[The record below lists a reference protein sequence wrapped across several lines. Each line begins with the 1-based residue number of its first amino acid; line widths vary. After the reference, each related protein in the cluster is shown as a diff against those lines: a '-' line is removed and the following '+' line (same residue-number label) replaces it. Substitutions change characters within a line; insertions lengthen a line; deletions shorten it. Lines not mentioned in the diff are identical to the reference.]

1 MSDTFFIPIILLAI
15 ISFMIIFEI
24 NNRLKLKK
32 QIKNDWGNFPT
43 NQRKDLEKS
52 LIRASFISNN
62 SKFIVDDLTW
72 SDLNMFDVFQRI
84 NLTYSSIGSESLYET
99 LRSYSLETKT
109 THHEKMEELI
119 TFFDENPSER
129 EAVSYQFARLGKKD
143 FNYAKAYLNQQSGT
157 PFNHRFLFVFLG
169 LLPILGFISAFI
181 LGSIGILI
189 GISSLCFN
197 TIFYLIKK
205 GQLETELA
213 TMSYLVQGISLSVTL
228 SKRNLPI
235 KKELT
240 KVTHSLKSLLKFASS
255 FRVKTGSETELMFE
269 MITASF
275 LLPFISYGAVSQ
287 KLKNYSTEA
296 QEVWRL
302 LGNLEVAIATLNL
315 RTIYESNWCLP
326 TASSNGVKGIDVIH
340 PLLSE
345 PVPNPVNWEHST
357 LVTGSNASGK
367 STYVKSVAIN
377 CLLAQTIHTCLASS
391 FSLKPG
397 YILSSMGVEDNII
410 EGDSYFIAELK
421 SLKRLIEQVKE
432 GEFCYCFI
440 DEILKGTNTIERISA
455 SSSMIR
461 WLAKQNQLAFVATHD
476 IELPQILSKECWNI
490 HFEETVSETEGIT
503 FDYQVKGGVATS
515 RNAIKLIET
524 MGFPDDIIQ
533 DSFEEA
539 AYFDKNGAWCSKK

>member
-1 MSDTFFIPIILLAI
+1 MSDVFFIPIVLIAI
-15 ISFMIIFEI
+15 ISFVVIFEI
-24 NNRLKLKK
+24 TNRLKLKK
-32 QIKNDWGNFPT
+32 QIKSDWGKFPT
-43 NQRKDLEKS
+43 NQRKDSEKS
-52 LIRASFISNN
+52 LRAAGFLKKESE
-62 SKFIVDDLTW
+62 FIVDNLTW

-84 NLTYSSIGSESLYET
+84 NLTYSSIGSESLYER
-99 LRSYSLETKT
+99 LRSYSLETNT

-119 TFFDENPSER
+119 TFFNENPSER

-143 FNYAKAYLNQQSGT
+143 FNYAKAYLNQQVLT
-157 PFNHRFLFVFLG
+157 PFSHRLLFVFLG
-169 LLPILGFISAFI
+169 LLPILGFISAIF

-189 GISSLCFN
+189 GISALCFN

-240 KVTHSLKSLLKFASS
+240 ESTRSLKSLLKFASS

-275 LLPFISYGAVSQ
+275 LLPFISYGSVSQ
-287 KLKNYSTEA
+287 KLKKYSVEA
-296 QEVWRL
+296 QEVWHL
-302 LGNLEVAIATLNL
+302 LGNLEVAIAILNL

-326 TASSNGVKGIDVIH
+326 TTSSNGVKAANVIH

-367 STYVKSVAIN
+367 STYVRSVAIN
-377 CLLAQTIHTCLASS
+377 CLLAQTIHTCLATS

-397 YILSSMGVEDNII
+397 YVLSSMGVEDSVI

-421 SLKRLIEQVKE
+421 SLKRLIEQVKKE
-432 GEFCYCFI
+432 NFCFCFI

-461 WLAKQNQLAFVATHD
+461 WLSKQNQLAFVATHD
-476 IELPQILSKECWNI
+476 IELPQILAKECENI
-490 HFEETVSETEGIT
+490 HFEETVSETEGIS
-503 FDYQVKGGVATS
+503 FDYQVKEGIATS

-524 MGFPDDIIQ
+524 MGFPDEIIQ

-539 AYFDKNGAWCSKK
+539 TYFDKNGAWCSKK

>member
-1 MSDTFFIPIILLAI
+1 MSDVFFIPIVLIAI
-15 ISFMIIFEI
+15 ISFVVIFEI
-24 NNRLKLKK
+24 TNRLKLKK
-32 QIKNDWGNFPT
+32 QIKHDWGKFPT
-43 NQRKDLEKS
+43 NQRKDSEKS
-52 LIRASFISNN
+52 LRAAGFLKKESE
-62 SKFIVDDLTW
+62 FIVDDLTW

-84 NLTYSSIGSESLYET
+84 NLTYSSIGSESLYES
-99 LRSYSLETKT
+99 LRSYSLETNA

-119 TFFDENPSER
+119 TFFNENPSER

-143 FNYAKAYLNQQSGT
+143 FNYAKAYLNQQVLT
-157 PFNHRFLFVFLG
+157 PFSHRFLFVFLG
-169 LLPILGFISAFI
+169 LLPILGFISAIF

-189 GISSLCFN
+189 GISALCFN

-240 KVTHSLKSLLKFASS
+240 ESTHSLKSLLKFTSS

-275 LLPFISYGAVSQ
+275 LLPFISYGSVSQ
-287 KLKNYSTEA
+287 KLKKYSVEA
-296 QEVWRL
+296 QEVWHL
-302 LGNLEVAIATLNL
+302 LGNLEVAIAILNL

-326 TASSNGVKGIDVIH
+326 TASSNGVKAANVIH

-367 STYVKSVAIN
+367 STYVRSVAIN
-377 CLLAQTIHTCLASS
+377 CLLAQTIHTCLATS

-397 YILSSMGVEDNII
+397 YVLSSMGVEDNVI

-421 SLKRLIEQVKE
+421 SLKRLIEQVKQND
-432 GEFCYCFI
+432 FCYCFV

-461 WLAKQNQLAFVATHD
+461 WLTKQNQLAFVATHD
-476 IELPQILSKECWNI
+476 IELPQILAKECENI
-490 HFEETVSETEGIT
+490 HFEETVSEAEGIS
-503 FDYQVKGGVATS
+503 FDYQVKEGVATS

-524 MGFPDDIIQ
+524 MGFPDEIIQ

-539 AYFDKNGAWCSKK
+539 TYFDKNGAWCSKK

>member
-1 MSDTFFIPIILLAI
+1 MSDVFFIPIILIAI
-15 ISFMIIFEI
+15 ISFVVIFEI
-24 NNRLKLKK
+24 TNRLKLKK
-32 QIKNDWGNFPT
+32 QIKSDWGKFPT
-43 NQRKDLEKS
+43 NQRKDSEKS
-52 LIRASFISNN
+52 LRAASFLKKESE
-62 SKFIVDDLTW
+62 FIVDDLTW

-84 NLTYSSIGSESLYET
+84 NLTYSSIGSESLYES
-99 LRSYSLETKT
+99 LRSYSLETNT
-109 THHEKMEELI
+109 SHHEKMEELI
-119 TFFDENPSER
+119 TFFNENPSER

-143 FNYAKAYLNQQSGT
+143 FNYAKAYLNQQVLT
-157 PFNHRFLFVFLG
+157 PFSHRFLFVFLG
-169 LLPILGFISAFI
+169 LLPILGFISAIF

-189 GISSLCFN
+189 GISALCFN

-240 KVTHSLKSLLKFASS
+240 ESTHSLKSLLKFASS

-275 LLPFISYGAVSQ
+275 LLPFISYGSVSQ
-287 KLKNYSTEA
+287 KLKKYSTEA
-296 QEVWRL
+296 QEVWHL
-302 LGNLEVAIATLNL
+302 LGNLEVAIAILNL

-326 TASSNGVKGIDVIH
+326 TASSNGVTAANVIH

-345 PVPNPVNWEHST
+345 PVPNSVNWEHST

-367 STYVKSVAIN
+367 STYVRSVAIN
-377 CLLAQTIHTCLASS
+377 CLLAQTIHTCLATS

-397 YILSSMGVEDNII
+397 YVLSSMGVEDNVI

-421 SLKRLIEQVKE
+421 SLKRLVEQVKKE
-432 GEFCYCFI
+432 NFCYCFI

-476 IELPQILSKECWNI
+476 IELPQILAKECENI
-490 HFEETVSETEGIT
+490 HFEETVSETEGIS
-503 FDYQVKGGVATS
+503 FDYQVKEGVATS

-524 MGFPDDIIQ
+524 MGFPDEIIQ

-539 AYFDKNGAWCSKK
+539 TYFDKNGAWCSKK